1 MPKYS
6 DDISFETRRPTRALG
21 WLARITIGLVM
32 CLAAGTASAYNIS
45 TIAVSP
51 GDSIISADPI
61 SFAHL
66 AQGLYEV
73 EVQTFGQDYLG
84 VVTPWDS
91 DGLAFT
97 VPPEPSTALLLAFGL
112 GLAAAINREAV

>member
-1 MPKYS
+1 MSKYS
-6 DDISFETRRPTRALG
+6 DSISFTTRRPARAPG

-45 TIAVSP
+45 TIAVTS
-51 GDSIISADPI
+51 GDSTTSAAPV
-61 SFAHL
+61 SLGGL
-66 AQGLYEV
+66 AQGLYEA
-73 EVQTFGQDYLG
+73 EVQTFGQSYLG

-112 GLAAAINREAV
+112 GFAAAINRKAV